1 MRESG
6 LKHFKQAKA
15 TTAPQGRRGQGLS
28 CQKKEGVLGLMLLKS
43 ENDRNQNV
51 MEISFNGYEYKD
63 AASCRSTFAKAI
75 RYYGLEEQIAV
86 RATGGK
92 VYLIRLSTQK
102 REEE

>member
-1 MRESG
+1 M
-6 LKHFKQAKA
+6 
-15 TTAPQGRRGQGLS
+15 
-28 CQKKEGVLGLMLLKS
+28 MLLKS
-43 ENDRNQNV
+43 ENNQEQVRFRRRSQKPLLLLQDFLRRNQNV

-86 RATGGK
+86 HATGGK
-92 VYLIRLSTQK
+92 VYLIRLSTQM